1 MKYCIAVGQ
10 TTSPTTPLLLEGDF
24 VESMRRAHVMGYDA
38 VEIHTPDPDTL
49 DVTRL
54 RAACDELGMFIA
66 TLGTGMIY
74 GKYGLY
80 LMDEDETRQAR
91 IVDMVKHYIDIAS
104 SIGSKVT
111 IGSIKGNVPKGADR
125 EKCLAIMGKC
135 MQEISAHAVQQG
147 VQVLLEATNHFENNV
162 LNTGKDVHDFIE
174 RYGLKNVQALIDSF
188 HVNIEER
195 DVTAGLRD
203 AGSYLGH
210 IHFGDN
216 IRWYPGSGAFDFDAF
231 CQGIR
236 DVGYDGVLSVE
247 VFPLPDGETAAQ
259 KSIEFFRKHFG

>member
-1 MKYCIAVGQ
+1 MKFCLAVGK

-24 VESMRRAHVMGYDA
+24 VESMRRARAMGYDA
-38 VEIHTPDPDTL
+38 VEIHTPEPDQL
-49 DVTRL
+49 DVERL
-54 RAACDELGMFIA
+54 RRACDELGMFIA

-80 LMDEDETRQAR
+80 LMDPDEERQAR
-91 IVDMVKHYIDIAS
+91 IVAMVKRYIDIAQA
-104 SIGSKVT
+104 IGSKVT

-125 EKCLAIMGKC
+125 AACLEIMGKC
-135 MQEISAHAVQQG
+135 MREISAYAVEKG
-147 VQVLLEATNHFENNV
+147 VYVLLEATNHFENNV
-162 LNTGKDVHDFIE
+162 LNTGRDVHDFIE
-174 RYGLKNVQALIDSF
+174 RYALKNVQALIDSF

-195 DVTAGLRD
+195 SVAGGLRD
-203 AGSYLGH
+203 AGD

-216 IRWYPGSGAFDFDAF
+216 IRWYPGAGAFDFDAF

-247 VFPLPDGETAAQ
+247 VFPLPDGETAARR
-259 KSIEFFRKHFG
+259 SIEFFQKHFN